1 MNCNNE
7 KLANDFF
14 DLDNMFNNK
23 LLVCN
28 KGEMPLYSKIHNINK
43 LKAYEMCFSINS
55 IDASK
60 LNIENLLGYNIYELL
75 EKLNVDLIEKI
86 VILKIHDN
94 NKADIIIILKHIAK
108 EVGIKQKYLMFR
120 SSRIIDYDN
129 NIVYFNNKDISLIN
143 EKLKNDYLNILEKDY
158 TMKNFEPLLYNYG
171 TIKIIIDNYNLKQLQ
186 NYNNNN
192 NVNIKLDVDFQII
205 TKDDLPIYMENII
218 GLMMK
223 KIFYNLKLF
232 IDKLK

>member
-1 MNCNNE
+1 MSCNNE
-7 KLANDFF
+7 KLVDDIF

-23 LLVCN
+23 VLVCN

-43 LKAYEMCFSINS
+43 LKAYEMSFSINS

-60 LNIENLLGYNIYELL
+60 LNIENLLGHNIYELL

-86 VILKIHDN
+86 VILKVHDN

-171 TIKIIIDNYNLKQLQ
+171 TIKINIDNYNLKQLH
-186 NYNNNN
+186 NYNNNK
-192 NVNIKLDVDFQII
+192 NVNIKLDVDFQVI